1 MELLKQTSFDLD
13 KGNINVTIRFY
24 IDRVIGKI
32 NIFNNNNNNN
42 DYNIPEVKILEWI
55 KEPSNW
61 VSFTYKNNRWNRLN
75 ILNKNEESCENEN
88 EKSTPQLPIKDIEK
102 TIDFFTILKNG
113 GTL

>member
-32 NIFNNNNNNN
+32 IIFNN
-42 DYNIPEVKILEWI
+42 NIPEVKILEWI

-75 ILNKNEESCENEN
+75 ILNKNEESCENE
-88 EKSTPQLPIKDIEK
+88 KSTPQLPIKDIEK

-113 GTL
+113 GTP

>member
-32 NIFNNNNNNN
+32 TIFNN
-42 DYNIPEVKILEWI
+42 NIPEVKILEWI

-88 EKSTPQLPIKDIEK
+88 EKSASTCCGQ
-102 TIDFFTILKNG
+102 
-113 GTL
+113 